1 MLLFLGQ
8 CKRTRPSSCQG
19 LLQDGARQM
28 EPTHPAARRCAAP
41 YPRNCSEPTADSCTH
56 LLKARQQQHSR
67 LDCEPAHVVVCVI
80 GLLAEWLAD
89 VEARHVQ
96 QPRAD
101 TKLCKLCGC
110 LSTGSLDHRVPAG
123 HRDALGLQQHSTWFA
138 CCVRYLLLYN
148 ICRQGIRKTVQSGL
162 CVCGQ
167 WCTQHNSSGQGPA
180 ALRGHQALFAG
191 AGTYHIS
198 IGKRHPLRLIK
209 CTPIQVDSMYRRPPP
224 TMTMPRPC
232 ITAAHGSLSTHSE
245 LGLLLLLRCFIA
257 GCCTFA
263 CSKTARCGLTKC

>member
-1 MLLFLGQ
+1 
-8 CKRTRPSSCQG
+8 
-19 LLQDGARQM
+19 
-28 EPTHPAARRCAAP
+28 
-41 YPRNCSEPTADSCTH
+41 
-56 LLKARQQQHSR
+56 
-67 LDCEPAHVVVCVI
+67 
-80 GLLAEWLAD
+80 
-89 VEARHVQ
+89 
-96 QPRAD
+96 
-101 TKLCKLCGC
+101 
-110 LSTGSLDHRVPAG
+110 
-123 HRDALGLQQHSTWFA
+123 LGLQQHSTWFA
-138 CCVRYLLLYN
+138 CCMRYLLLYG

-162 CVCGQ
+162 CVCGHVVYTAQQQ
-167 WCTQHNSSGQGPA
+167 WPRPSNA
-180 ALRGHQALFAG
+180 ALRGHQALLVG

-263 CSKTARCGLTKC
+263 CSNTARCGLTKC